1 MFHKIE
7 DALQAFKNG
16 KPVIVVDAESR
27 ENEGDIII
35 AAEKATQQN
44 VNFCASQGKGLIC
57 IAMDEATAKRLDL
70 KPMNSNQQDN
80 FHTAFY
86 DSIDAGQQFG
96 ITTGI
101 SAKERAITAK
111 LITSKDSKPTD
122 FIKPG
127 HLFPVVAKKGG
138 VLVRAGH
145 TEASVDLCTLTNQY
159 PAAIIC
165 EIMHEDGDMMRRGDI
180 HIFAAKYDLCVISI
194 QQIIEYRQQREN
206 YIKQVST
213 AILPTEFG
221 NFTIKVFK
229 NILSQIEHVLLQ
241 KNNQTN
247 NRPIV
252 RIHSECLTGDAFGSL
267 RCDCRSQ
274 LNNAMKLVEE
284 NGNGCIIYLKNH
296 EGRGIGIG
304 NKVAAYHLQ
313 EQGLNTF
320 EANEKL
326 GLPADARD
334 YQDAIWILKDLDLP
348 AFDLITNNP
357 KKVTALRN
365 AGFDFVQ
372 IQISQSSNVH
382 NKKYLQEKINLAQHN
397 IILD

>member
-7 DALQAFKNG
+7 DALEAFKNG
-16 KPVIVVDAESR
+16 QPIIVVDAESR

-44 VNFCASQGKGLIC
+44 VNFCASKGKGLIC

-111 LITSKDSKPTD
+111 LITSKDSKPND

-165 EIMHEDGDMMRRGDI
+165 EIMQEDGDMMRRDDI
-180 HIFAAKYDLCVISI
+180 HTFGAKYDLCVISI

-206 YIKQVST
+206 YIQQVST
-213 AILPTEFG
+213 ANLPTEFG
-221 NFTIKVFK
+221 NFAIKVFK
-229 NILSQIEHVLLQ
+229 NVFTQIEHVVLQ
-241 KNNQTN
+241 KNNQPI

-274 LNNAMKLVEE
+274 LNNAMKLIEE
-284 NGNGCIIYLKNH
+284 NGNGYIIYLKNH

-304 NKVAAYHLQ
+304 NKIAAYHLQ

-357 KKVTALRN
+357 KKVAAFRN

-372 IQISQSSNVH
+372 IQISQSSNIH

>member
-16 KPVIVVDAESR
+16 QPIIVVDAESR

-111 LITSKDSKPTD
+111 LITSKDSKPND

-180 HIFAAKYDLCVISI
+180 HTFGAKYDLCVISI

-206 YIKQVST
+206 YIQQVST
-213 AILPTEFG
+213 ANLPTEFG
-221 NFTIKVFK
+221 DFTIKVFK
-229 NILSQIEHVLLQ
+229 NVFTQIEHVLLQ
-241 KNNQTN
+241 KNNQTS

-267 RCDCRSQ
+267 RCDCKSQ
-274 LNNAMKLVEE
+274 LNNAMKLIEE
-284 NGNGCIIYLKNH
+284 NGNGYIIYLKNH

-304 NKVAAYHLQ
+304 NKIAAYHLQ

-357 KKVTALRN
+357 KKVAALRN

-372 IQISQSSNVH
+372 IQLSQSSNVH